1 MHKTKS
7 ARFES
12 TPDGPHA
19 QASGNELPA
28 GEHAVLA
35 FRESRER
42 SLALRKCLTLRPF
55 PTCR

>member
-12 TPDGPHA
+12 TPDRPHP
-19 QASGNELPA
+19 QASGNELPT

-42 SLALRKCLTLRPF
+42 SLALRECLTPRPF
-55 PTCR
+55 LTCR